1 MTAIDGS
8 PVHDLAEFYRAL
20 WGRGDAGITVKLT
33 VMRQGEEHQ
42 IEIKTI
48 DRYRYLKLD
57 TTY

>member
-1 MTAIDGS
+1 VD
-8 PVHDLAEFYRAL
+8 DLAVFYRAL

-33 VMRQGEEHQ
+33 ITRRGEQ
-42 IEIKTI
+42 REIAVKTI

>member
-1 MTAIDGS
+1 VTAIDGH
-8 PVHDLAEFYRAL
+8 PVHGLAVLYRAL

-33 VMRQGEEHQ
+33 VIRQGEDR
-42 IEIKTI
+42 EIAVKTI